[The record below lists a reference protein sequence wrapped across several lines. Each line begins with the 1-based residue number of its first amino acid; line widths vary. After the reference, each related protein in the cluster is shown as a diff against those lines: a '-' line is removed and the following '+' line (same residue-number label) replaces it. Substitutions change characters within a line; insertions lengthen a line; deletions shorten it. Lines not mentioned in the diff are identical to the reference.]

1 MPVPSS
7 FWVRWMLLTTVGLA
21 VGLVAGFGLGAP
33 TVAIV
38 GMMLVVTVIGAIL
51 GGVSG
56 AVQSL
61 ALPPNLRRRG
71 SWSLATAVGMAV
83 GLTVGTVGGEQLGFE
98 KGNPVHEALFIAI
111 VGLATGGFAGLAQLR
126 VLRGRMSTPGLWV
139 PASALASGLGFLIG
153 GLAAVAVVGG
163 FRSLAGLAIV
173 GVAGGVLSGALGGL
187 ILGRLAGK
195 PMAA

>member
-1 MPVPSS
+1 
-7 FWVRWMLLTTVGLA
+7 MLLTTVGLA

-71 SWSLATAVGMAV
+71 PWSLATAVGMAV

-111 VGLATGGFAGLAQLR
+111 VGLATGGFAGLAQLQ
-126 VLRGRMSTPGLWV
+126 VLRGRVSTPGLWV

-195 PMAA
+195 PIAA